1 MIFAMSLKLYL
12 VSCDLMHGEG
22 YASLRE
28 RLRSLDARQVLES
41 QWVLRS
47 SYTAAELKEI
57 FRQLMD
63 DRDRIVVTE
72 IGAEWASRRAMV
84 NLGET

>member
-1 MIFAMSLKLYL
+1 MSLKLYL
-12 VSCDLMHGEG
+12 ISCDLMQAGAG
-22 YASLRE
+22 YESLRE

-47 SYTAAELKEI
+47 SFTAAELKDI

-72 IGAEWASRRAMV
+72 IGGEWASRRALV
-84 NLGET
+84 NLGEA

>member
-1 MIFAMSLKLYL
+1 MSLKLYL
-12 VSCDLMHGEG
+12 ISCDLMQPDG
-22 YASLRE
+22 YESLRE
-28 RLRSLDARQVLES
+28 RLRSLEARQVLES

-47 SYTAAELKEI
+47 SFTAAELKEI

-72 IGAEWASRRAMV
+72 IGAEWASRRALV
-84 NLGET
+84 NLGDT

>member
-1 MIFAMSLKLYL
+1 MSLKLYL
-12 VSCDLMHGEG
+12 ISCDLMQVGGG
-22 YASLRE
+22 YESLRE
-28 RLRSLDARQVLES
+28 RLRSLDARQVLDS

-47 SYTAAELKEI
+47 SFTAAELKEI

-63 DRDRIVVTE
+63 DHDRIVVTE
-72 IGAEWASRRAMV
+72 VGAEWASRRAMV

>member
-1 MIFAMSLKLYL
+1 MSLKLYL
-12 VSCDLMHGEG
+12 ISCDLQADGG
-22 YASLRE
+22 YESLRE
-28 RLRSLDARQVLES
+28 RLRSLEARQILES

-47 SYTAAELKEI
+47 SFTAAELKEI

-72 IGAEWASRRAMV
+72 IGGEWASRRALV
-84 NLGET
+84 NLGDT

>member
-1 MIFAMSLKLYL
+1 MSLKLYL
-12 VSCDLMHGEG
+12 ISCDLMQVGGCYE
-22 YASLRE
+22 SLRE
-28 RLRSLDARQVLES
+28 RLRSLDARQVLDS

-47 SYTAAELKEI
+47 SLTAAELKEI

-72 IGAEWASRRAMV
+72 IGGEWASRRALV